1 MTVAL
6 SRTFG
11 TLCAAAVLMLPA
23 TMVAQARPNVPGM
36 QPSGPVI
43 NSTGFSIKVENPTFA
58 IPDGHVFK
66 TVWEITQAD
75 TASPSQQLTTIA
87 RYLNVHVRHG
97 IPEARLHTAAV
108 VHGGGWIALLT
119 DEAFGARYGGKANP
133 SRQLVTELLA
143 SGTQLVLCGQTA
155 GARSV
160 KQEELL
166 PGVTIAIS
174 AMTAFNIFQVQGF
187 QFQPW

>member
-6 SRTFG
+6 SRTVGALCTVAALLLPTIG
-11 TLCAAAVLMLPA
+11 T
-23 TMVAQARPNVPGM
+23 AQARPNVPGM

-43 NSTGFSIKVENPTFA
+43 NSTGFSIKVDNPTFA

-75 TASPSQQLTTIA
+75 TAAASQQLTTIA
-87 RYLNVHVRHG
+87 RYLNVHARHG
-97 IPEARLHTAAV
+97 IPTARIQTAAV
-108 VHGGGWIALLT
+108 VHGSGWTALLT

-133 SRQLVTELLA
+133 SKQLVTELLA
-143 SGTQLVLCGQTA
+143 NGTQLVLCGQTA
-155 GARSV
+155 GSRSV
-160 KQEELL
+160 KQSDLL

-174 AMTAFNIFQVQGF
+174 AMTAFNVFQAQGF
-187 QFQPW
+187 QYQPW